1 MSVRLV
7 VTIDAV
13 PGKGNDLAAA
23 YAKRCAEVMQEPGCE
38 QFEIFRCVADP
49 DRFALLERWSSQ
61 AALDQHAKLNS
72 TRAPMAAQLRAGPGE
87 REDYVYNRTR

>member
-13 PGKGNDLAAA
+13 PGKGDELARA
-23 YAKRCAEVMQEPGCE
+23 YAARCAEVVREPGCE
-38 QFEIFRCVADP
+38 QFEIFRSVVDP
-49 DRFALLERWSSQ
+49 DRFALLERWRDQ

-72 TRAPMAAQLRAGPGE
+72 TRPPMAAQLRAGPGE
-87 REDYVYNRTR
+87 REDYAYNRTR

>member
-1 MSVRLV
+1 MRALAGIHRVAWREKCAYLG
-7 VTIDAV
+7 DPV
-13 PGKGNDLAAA
+13 PFVEDVERWDRFLPKLA
-23 YAKRCAEVMQEPGCE
+23 E
-38 QFEIFRCVADP
+38 P

-72 TRAPMAAQLRAGPGE
+72 TRPPMAGQLRAGPGE